1 MNKEYEFCSVLIYA
15 GLFLNFTGLYTLLL
29 NVTMASIGHMLWI
42 LIVTLKCMQS
52 CVVEILSNFHLKC
65 CHLFFCL

>member
-29 NVTMASIGHMLWI
+29 NVTMASMGIYCG
-42 LIVTLKCMQS
+42 
-52 CVVEILSNFHLKC
+52 F
-65 CHLFFCL
+65 